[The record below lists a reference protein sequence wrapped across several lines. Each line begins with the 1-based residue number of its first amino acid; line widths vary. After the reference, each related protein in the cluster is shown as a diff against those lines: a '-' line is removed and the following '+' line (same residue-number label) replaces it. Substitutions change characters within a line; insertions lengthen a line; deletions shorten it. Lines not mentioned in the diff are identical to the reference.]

1 MANQSGYTDSELM
14 RMQAD
19 AMRRVKEMQ
28 RRSQSYAGRQA
39 TPAAQ
44 PHTHQNQQPAQAG
57 GRLQFQPKQ
66 PSSGPHQGT
75 QHPGQDRARQQG
87 QNNRRT
93 GQPERHGGQSG
104 PHEPR
109 REPEKEPDGVLNPGR
124 AISRLLSGIQFDSD
138 TIIILGLAWLLFKN
152 GGSYKLIL
160 ALLYILL

>member
-28 RRSQSYAGRQA
+28 HRSQSYTGRGTA
-39 TPAAQ
+39 RSTPPHPPQGQQSAQ
-44 PHTHQNQQPAQAG
+44 RG
-57 GRLQFQPKQ
+57 GLLFQPKQ
-66 PSSGPHQGT
+66 QGGV
-75 QHPGQDRARQQG
+75 QHAQGRRQQG
-87 QNNRRT
+87 QNSRAAER
-93 GQPERHGGQSG
+93 PEKPGAQESRGGQG
-104 PHEPR
+104 G
-109 REPEKEPDGVLNPGR
+109 KEPDGILNPGR
-124 AISRLLSGIQFDSD
+124 ALSRLLSGIQFDSD